1 MEQVSGA
8 EQPVAIV
15 TGGGTG
21 IGRAVS
27 MALGQAGYG
36 VVVAWS
42 RSRDGAEDTVRDI
55 AAAGGT
61 AMAVRA
67 DVTDEAE
74 VDAMVAEAVDRFGRL
89 DVLVNNA
96 GITRQLPFSHLAAIH
111 TDDWD
116 DLYRTNVK
124 GAFFAARAAAGHL
137 RRQDGAAIIN
147 VGSIAGETGHGSSIP
162 YAVSKAAM
170 HGLTK
175 SLARALAPEI
185 RVNGIMPGAV
195 ATRWW
200 AGHEEKMHQL
210 AGNLP
215 LERISTPDDIA
226 ETVMMLVRS
235 RSMTGQNIK
244 AENGQT
250 L

>member
-8 EQPVAIV
+8 EQRAAIV

-55 AAAGGT
+55 AAAGGK

-74 VDAMVAEAVDRFGRL
+74 VDAMVAKAVDRFGRL

-96 GITRQLPFSHLAAIH
+96 GITRQLPFSDLAAIH

-124 GAFFAARAAAGHL
+124 GAFFAARAAAQHL
-137 RRQDGAAIIN
+137 RQQDGAAIIN

-200 AGHEEKMHQL
+200 AGHEDKMHQL

>member
-1 MEQVSGA
+1 MDATSTEF
-8 EQPVAIV
+8 QPMAIV

-21 IGRAVS
+21 IGRS
-27 MALGQAGYG
+27 ISIALGRAGYG
-36 VVVAWS
+36 VVVVWS
-42 RSRDGAEDTVRDI
+42 RSEDAATGTVRDI
-55 AAAGGT
+55 AATGGN
-61 AMAVRA
+61 AVAIRA
-67 DVTDEAE
+67 DVTDEAQI
-74 VDAMVAEAVDRFGRL
+74 DAMIAQAVDRFGRL

-96 GITRQLPFSHLAAIH
+96 GITRQLPFSDLSAVRPDH
-111 TDDWD
+111 WD
-116 DLYRTNVK
+116 DLFQTNVK
-124 GAFFAARAAAGHL
+124 GAFFAARAASPHL
-137 RRQDGAAIIN
+137 RQQDGATIVN

-195 ATRWW
+195 ATQWW
-200 AGHEEKMHQL
+200 AGHEDKMHQL
-210 AGNLP
+210 AGDLP

-226 ETVMMLVRS
+226 ETVMMLIRS

-244 AENGQT
+244 VENGQT

>member
-1 MEQVSGA
+1 MNGTIDATSAAMARQVEDGQRRA
-8 EQPVAIV
+8 EALHDAAGDDQLD
-15 TGGGTG
+15 
-21 IGRAVS
+21 IGRQRGNQA
-27 MALGQAGYG
+27 AQRGGQ
-36 VVVAWS
+36 
-42 RSRDGAEDTVRDI
+42 E
-55 AAAGGT
+55 
-61 AMAVRA
+61 
-67 DVTDEAE
+67 
-74 VDAMVAEAVDRFGRL
+74 
-89 DVLVNNA
+89 
-96 GITRQLPFSHLAAIH
+96 RQ
-111 TDDWD
+111 
-116 DLYRTNVK
+116 
-124 GAFFAARAAAGHL
+124 
-137 RRQDGAAIIN
+137 QDGATIIN

-200 AGHEEKMHQL
+200 AGHKDKMHQL
-210 AGNLP
+210 AGDLP
-215 LERISTPDDIA
+215 LARISTPDDIA
-226 ETVMMLVRS
+226 ETVMLLIRS